1 MCSNFSLTNLGKK
14 HLAATVGQALI
25 KIYFNALFTGQ
36 PVDRRTRL
44 SLESFVSTPMIIA
57 RGGGVNWG
65 KGGRWAG
72 LGVAIKQ
79 FFRYFVF
86 FLEISKHSTGVGINR
101 VGQVKLICSAIEC

>member
-1 MCSNFSLTNLGKK
+1 MCSNFSLTKLGKK

-57 RGGGVNWG
+57 RGGGVNCG
-65 KGGRWAG
+65 KAG

-86 FLEISKHSTGVGINR
+86 SSKFQNTRRESV
-101 VGQVKLICSAIEC
+101 